1 MRYVRGKLT
10 YANVVATVAVFIALG
25 GAGYA
30 AVKLPKNSVGTRQIK
45 NHAVTGA
52 KIKIAT
58 LGTVP
63 RAAVAARAGS
73 AESASHATSA
83 DSASHAGSA
92 DSAAHA
98 GSATTAES
106 AGHAASA
113 DTARDAES
121 LAGLPAG
128 SYARDELEP
137 IHVVGTPGEPGFEGG
152 CESAGGDFGQ
162 VGFYKDG
169 FGIVHLVGVASCP
182 TTVATVFTLPPG
194 FRPAVDN
201 LAVVAMGETTTGEVG
216 VVPDGE
222 VRVFGGGGPRLFGV
236 TFRAGS

>member
-1 MRYVRGKLT
+1 MNALRGKLT
-10 YANVVATVAVFIALG
+10 YANVMATVAVFIALG

-52 KIKIAT
+52 KIKIAS

-63 RAAVAARAGS
+63 RATAAAHATS
-73 AESASHATSA
+73 AETAAHATSATIADSAGHATSA
-83 DSASHAGSA
+83 DSA
-92 DSAAHA
+92 AHA
-98 GSATTAES
+98 T
-106 AGHAASA
+106 SA

-121 LAGLPAG
+121 LGALPAA
-128 SYARDELEP
+128 SYARAELEP
-137 IHVVGTPGEPGFEGG
+137 IHLVGAPGEPSFEDG
-152 CESAGGDFGQ
+152 CEAAGGDFGG

-182 TTVATVFTLPPG
+182 TAAATVFTLPPG

-201 LAVVAMGETTTGEVG
+201 LMAVAMGETASGEVG

-222 VRVFGGGGPRLFGV
+222 VRAFGGGTPRLFGV
-236 TFRAGS
+236 TFRTGS